1 MASSDFK
8 EFYKNLGFDSYPF
21 RDKTAEKEDTKRLFI
36 KPLDYSMLLD
46 AVNSSQS
53 CIINGDRGTGK
64 TIIVKDLNDRSE
76 ENGLVCIIT
85 NYETVSLERNIFD
98 YYSLILQEIT
108 KSLLIYLLKN
118 RKKLRK
124 LTKEERVLIS
134 FLIMKYGDAI
144 TNSQL
149 KQQIE
154 NIQLSSWQRIV
165 NMFSKPITMILN
177 YGATA
182 VTNFGNQFLNQ
193 NFGTYFPEINE
204 KQVKNIFPEIQFK
217 TTNDFKSVEISY
229 TLLCKALETIKE
241 IVGRPPIIFMD
252 KFDEDA
258 RIDNDAYILAN
269 FTKELL
275 CDNKFLLNANVQ
287 IVISMWKIAFRQI
300 ETLFRRSK
308 HYVYD
313 ISWNRQQLEK
323 VLNQRISV
331 FSKAIK
337 NDFHSLFE
345 NATEEDYN
353 NIFELCNSNPR
364 DLWDIYDRIFHAQF
378 EIDDNSLKISHE
390 AIEKGLHDFVE
401 KFSFYEYYPKN
412 KNARKNANDIYSY
425 IKHLLTLN
433 NTSEFTNDELRTAAA
448 TGGST
453 SNYITG
459 MISIGLVSKT
469 DIKRPGGAVVYR
481 INDPKVRYAIY
492 NKIEIQH

>member
-46 AVNSSQS
+46 AVNSLQS

-76 ENGLVCIIT
+76 ENRLVCIIT
-85 NYETVSLERNIFD
+85 NYETVSLESNIFD

-204 KQVKNIFPEIQFK
+204 KQ
-217 TTNDFKSVEISY
+217 SV
-229 TLLCKALETIKE
+229 
-241 IVGRPPIIFMD
+241 
-252 KFDEDA
+252 
-258 RIDNDAYILAN
+258 
-269 FTKELL
+269 
-275 CDNKFLLNANVQ
+275 
-287 IVISMWKIAFRQI
+287 
-300 ETLFRRSK
+300 
-308 HYVYD
+308 
-313 ISWNRQQLEK
+313 
-323 VLNQRISV
+323 
-331 FSKAIK
+331 
-337 NDFHSLFE
+337 
-345 NATEEDYN
+345 
-353 NIFELCNSNPR
+353 
-364 DLWDIYDRIFHAQF
+364 
-378 EIDDNSLKISHE
+378 
-390 AIEKGLHDFVE
+390 
-401 KFSFYEYYPKN
+401 
-412 KNARKNANDIYSY
+412 
-425 IKHLLTLN
+425 
-433 NTSEFTNDELRTAAA
+433 
-448 TGGST
+448 
-453 SNYITG
+453 
-459 MISIGLVSKT
+459 
-469 DIKRPGGAVVYR
+469 
-481 INDPKVRYAIY
+481 
-492 NKIEIQH
+492 